1 MSRTKEATWQWVSLF
16 SNEISA
22 RFWWFLKLFSNHEM
36 GKKMKKREKLK
47 KDHHAWFRLVSIF
60 FFLLNSPLFRLRIC
74 CTARMHPLT
83 LCGKDNPQRPLWDQL
98 RDWLAFFECS
108 RFAKKTFDLNIVDE
122 GDSQFKRLSK
132 DHHLIILFSACTSKW
147 PFDALV
153 IVATAYVIWWN
164 PVFWQS
170 KGQLETH
177 LVEGLHLAV
186 LRYKRHLAI
195 LAFSKRSF
203 VDGSSPPLEE
213 ASAWLNH
220 RSNLM
225 QGMSIRLASL
235 RLR

>member
-1 MSRTKEATWQWVSLF
+1 MPGF
-16 SNEISA
+16 
-22 RFWWFLKLFSNHEM
+22 
-36 GKKMKKREKLK
+36 
-47 KDHHAWFRLVSIF
+47 AWFPFSSSCWTVHCSDFEYVALRACIHWPYAERTTRSALFEI
-60 FFLLNSPLFRLRIC
+60 NSETGWHSLSVPDL
-74 CTARMHPLT
+74 P
-83 LCGKDNPQRPLWDQL
+83 
-98 RDWLAFFECS
+98 
-108 RFAKKTFDLNIVDE
+108 KKTFDLNIVDA

-132 DHHLIILFSACTSKW
+132 DIIWSFYFRHVLPID

-170 KGQLETH
+170 KGQLERH
-177 LVEGLHLAV
+177 LVDSLHPPV

-203 VDGSSPPLEE
+203 VDGSSPAAVEE